1 MIGSNPRERGAMYG
15 YTQWLDSPNDENM
28 SDSQQWKSRRKGVN
42 WSRRWNQFAH
52 IAVSHNEH
60 EDSLHL
66 YRSER
71 SSRLPD
77 AEKFARLLEGV
88 HATMLRAIDARNAKL
103 Y

>member
-1 MIGSNPRERGAMYG
+1 MIGSNPRERGEMYG

-52 IAVSHNEH
+52 IAVSQNEH
-60 EDSLHL
+60 EDSLRL